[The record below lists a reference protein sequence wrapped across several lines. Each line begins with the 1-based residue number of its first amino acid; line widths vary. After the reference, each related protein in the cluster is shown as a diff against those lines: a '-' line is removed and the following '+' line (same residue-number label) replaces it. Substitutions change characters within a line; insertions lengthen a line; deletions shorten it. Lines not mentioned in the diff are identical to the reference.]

1 MAAELEEPKKPQN
14 PYWIWLS
21 ENREALAKEA
31 GSGKAPVIGKLA
43 GERWKALSAA
53 AKKPF
58 EDKAAKSKAEYEA
71 AMEKFKAAGGQV
83 GKRRLEKKEAKEGQ
97 QAKTA
102 RKAKNEAEKASG
114 KPSRPQ
120 NAYWMWLGE
129 NREALAKE
137 AGSTKPPVVAKLASE
152 KWKAVSEEDRKPF
165 EVKAAELRAAYD
177 KAVEEWKNNGGV
189 EDGAKQGSPRNRKA
203 DNAKTLPAKQGSSRK
218 RKADKAET
226 PPAKLSRAS
235 VDRDSSK
242 KAPGAQ
248 GKSRGKAAPATAAV
262 VLEKDIAEK
271 AEKAGF
277 TSVLQKFLAREDVVA
292 SGKSQ
297 AEAFQALEAVGGL
310 MHPARRTLLGA

>member
-120 NAYWMWLGE
+120 NAYWMWLAE
-129 NREALAKE
+129 NRAALTKE
-137 AGSTKPPVVAKLASE
+137 AGNVKGSAISKLAGE
-152 KWKAVSEEDRKPF
+152 RWKALPAAKKKPF
-165 EVKAAELRAAYD
+165 EEKAAELKATYD
-177 KAVEEWKNNGGV
+177 KALAEWKKTNGGGGGGDNDDE
-189 EDGAKQGSPRNRKA
+189 ED
-203 DNAKTLPAKQGSSRK
+203 
-218 RKADKAET
+218 E
-226 PPAKLSRAS
+226 
-235 VDRDSSK
+235 
-242 KAPGAQ
+242 
-248 GKSRGKAAPATAAV
+248 
-262 VLEKDIAEK
+262 EE
-271 AEKAGF
+271 
-277 TSVLQKFLAREDVVA
+277 
-292 SGKSQ
+292 
-297 AEAFQALEAVGGL
+297 
-310 MHPARRTLLGA
+310 